1 MASDLEQA
9 MIRNPNLK
17 VQIENGYYDLATPFF
32 AMEWTTDHMN
42 LPDELRGNIK
52 HNYYEAGHMM
62 YVHEEELMNLK
73 RNIARFVAMA
83 TEVTAASQ
91 R

>member
-1 MASDLEQA
+1 

-52 HNYYEAGHMM
+52 HDFYEAGHMM
-62 YVHEEELMNLK
+62 YVDEAELMNLK

-83 TEVTAASQ
+83 TAVSASSQ
-91 R
+91 H